1 MSIWKNQ
8 GTLLKPNMV
17 TPGQS
22 CPQKATPAE
31 VFNIHVKQSNHFLGR
46 HRGLHILSEPQRF
59 GEKTDW
65 MHFVVTRWPKIKCF
79 QVAKATVLAFSR
91 TIPPAVPGVVF
102 LSGGQVGLSL
112 YHPKDDL
119 HPSHIKFWLYILFV
133 RHVGISLISWNI
145 YKILRV
151 QIIIVEV
158 LVINVYENILSLK
171 VRPLR
176 TCVLSTSS
184 PELQNPGREFEL
196 VVTFFLMIGIRAL
209 IIISLNVLSWI
220 FTDSPFPLVELYK
233 LHA

>member
-1 MSIWKNQ
+1 MIKTSVEHLKPNLKPQIHWKIRCSKYETKSGILDLKWQLKHQ

-31 VFNIHVKQSNHFLGR
+31 VFNIHVKHSNHFQGR

-119 HPSHIKFWLYILFV
+119 HPSHIEFWLYTLFCQAC
-133 RHVGISLISWNI
+133 RHL
-145 YKILRV
+145 
-151 QIIIVEV
+151 
-158 LVINVYENILSLK
+158 
-171 VRPLR
+171 
-176 TCVLSTSS
+176 TH
-184 PELQNPGREFEL
+184 
-196 VVTFFLMIGIRAL
+196 LMKC
-209 IIISLNVLSWI
+209 W
-220 FTDSPFPLVELYK
+220 
-233 LHA
+233 